1 VSDLRALW
9 TSACARISIAPKHAA
24 LIAHPQ
30 RRPRANVLSRNLDD
44 GKSIRRFR
52 KRYKDL

>member
-1 VSDLRALW
+1 M
-9 TSACARISIAPKHAA
+9 SITPKHAA